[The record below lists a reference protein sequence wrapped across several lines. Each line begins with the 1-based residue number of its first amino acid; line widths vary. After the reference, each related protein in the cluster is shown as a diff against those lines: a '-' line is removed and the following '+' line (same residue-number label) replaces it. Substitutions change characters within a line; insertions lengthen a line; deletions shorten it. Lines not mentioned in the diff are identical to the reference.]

1 MVASPLKVLSIYD
14 SFFLGGARL
23 LHSHVVE
30 ELQLS
35 GQEHSV
41 LSLTDRVRREN
52 SLQLADQS
60 IPWRNLQSAGVEL
73 SALRREAGDPYSEEH
88 RAIILRAVDEADLVL
103 VLKEQALEGLEQIAV
118 PPGKPVL
125 LSLHRSDPENQ
136 GRGPQAIFDA
146 LELGQLTG
154 AICCAD
160 STGESYAA
168 AGVPRDVL
176 HVVQN
181 GIDLDHFRHRPEAR
195 ERLRAEL
202 SIPADA
208 PTVLIA
214 ARYDAMKNIPLFLES
229 ASEFLKLQPAA
240 HFVLCGTGMDSAN
253 GALTGLIA
261 ELFEAEERDRLHL
274 LGPRGDMEQLHS
286 VADLISLTSAF
297 GEAAPLCLLEGMASG
312 SIPLATA
319 IGDCARIVGDSRLI
333 TGFDSSEIA
342 AAWSAAWEARDEHRA
357 RIAEGRHLLSDEH
370 MVECYRVLIE
380 EAVAGEPLDC

>member
-1 MVASPLKVLSIYD
+1 MAKAPLKVLSLYD

-35 GQEHSV
+35 GQDHRV

-60 IPWRNLQSAGVEL
+60 IPWRNLQAAGVEL
-73 SALRREAGDPYSEEH
+73 SALRREAGDPYGEAD
-88 RAIILRAVDEADLVL
+88 RAIILRAVEDADIVL
-103 VLKEQALEGLEQIAV
+103 VLKEQALEGLEQISV
-118 PPGKPVL
+118 PAGKPVL

-160 STGESYAA
+160 STAKSYAA
-168 AGVPRDVL
+168 VGIPRDVL

-181 GIDLDHFRHRPEAR
+181 GIDLDHFRPRPEAR

-202 SIPADA
+202 SIPTDA

-229 ASEFLKLQPAA
+229 AAEFLELRPEA
-240 HFVLCGTGMDSAN
+240 HFVLCGTGMDEAN

-261 ELFEAEERDRLHL
+261 EIFDGEDRDRLHL
-274 LGPRGDMEQLHS
+274 LGPRGDMEQLHN

-312 SIPLATA
+312 SIPVATA
-319 IGDCARIVGDSRLI
+319 IGDCGRIVGDPRLL
-333 TGFDSSEIA
+333 TGFDSSQIA
-342 AAWSAAWEARDEHRA
+342 AAWSAAWEDREEHRA
-357 RIAEGRHLLSDEH
+357 RILASRHLLSDEH
-370 MVECYRVLIE
+370 MVECYRVLIG